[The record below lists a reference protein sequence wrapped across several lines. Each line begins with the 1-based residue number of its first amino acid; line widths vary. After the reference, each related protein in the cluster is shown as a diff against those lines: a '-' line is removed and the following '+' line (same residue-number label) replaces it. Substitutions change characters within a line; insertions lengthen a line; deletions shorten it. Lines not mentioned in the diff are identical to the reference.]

1 MVESSSRPHPWP
13 GSSTDTGWPRGIC
26 PMGSTTSR
34 RVLTHP
40 VVNVVFEGA
49 GATVTGPR
57 EEAVTKVLTGR
68 GRALA

>member
-1 MVESSSRPHPWP
+1 MVERFVPSVPVARFVDRYWLASWHLPDGQHHKQ
-13 GSSTDTGWPRGIC
+13 
-26 PMGSTTSR
+26 

-57 EEAVTKVLTGR
+57 EEADTKVLTGR